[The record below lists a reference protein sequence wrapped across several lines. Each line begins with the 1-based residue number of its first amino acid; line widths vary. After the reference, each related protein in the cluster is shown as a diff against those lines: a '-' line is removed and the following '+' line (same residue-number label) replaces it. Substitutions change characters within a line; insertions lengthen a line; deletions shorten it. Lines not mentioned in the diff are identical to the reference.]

1 MSKTDIGKL
10 TAAKCT
16 LGIIASGLKL
26 KGVRVRDVA
35 QEVGAPK
42 ITWRAKT
49 LLRWIDDKIILT
61 A

>member
-1 MSKTDIGKL
+1 MSNPEIMKL

-16 LGIIASGLKL
+16 LFLIASGLKP

-35 QEVGAPK
+35 EEIGAPRMS
-42 ITWRAKT
+42 WRAKT
-49 LLRWIDDKIILT
+49 LLRWIEDKIIIT

>member
-1 MSKTDIGKL
+1 MSNTEIGKL

-35 QEVGAPK
+35 REVGAPRMS
-42 ITWRAKT
+42 WRAKT
-49 LLRWIDDKIILT
+49 LLRWIDDKIIIT

>member
-1 MSKTDIGKL
+1 MSKTEIGKL

-16 LGIIASGLKL
+16 LSIIASGLKL

-35 QEVGAPK
+35 EQVGAPK
-42 ITWRAKT
+42 TSWRAKT

-61 A
+61 T